1 MSSLHKN
8 SPYTRFVKRY
18 RQEPVTKRQE
28 RLREKLIRY
37 LRDISPKAF
46 DFYHLAILTF
56 MTAQPCMVAWQNG
69 RLQTFTRDL
78 AQPVVGFHLLYCLR
92 VRLQFR
98 GVWESKLATQH
109 VRIEKCPAR
118 RTDVTPFPL
127 VFHLYDTFRDV
138 VIYHRTL

>member
-8 SPYTRFVKRY
+8 SPYTRFVKHY

-56 MTAQPCMVAWQNG
+56 MTAQPCMVA
-69 RLQTFTRDL
+69 
-78 AQPVVGFHLLYCLR
+78 
-92 VRLQFR
+92 
-98 GVWESKLATQH
+98 
-109 VRIEKCPAR
+109 
-118 RTDVTPFPL
+118 
-127 VFHLYDTFRDV
+127 
-138 VIYHRTL
+138 